1 MKKFITPIIAFTLL
15 LSSCGSGSEDTA
27 EAEIPGHKIVGEVAN
42 GDGQEVILVAYEG
55 ETENIIDTVKI
66 ENGRFEFQTETKEL
80 RQYVILFGEQE
91 MPIVL
96 LLDENDKDIVIKGSM
111 PGLGDNYTVSGS
123 KESQFVKD
131 YLVFLKPYFE
141 IEQPIYMEL
150 QATPKTDTVRIQTLI
165 YKLDSIS
172 VYQREYAVNHIEK
185 NPGSPASWLMLRELF
200 PASGLLKFDT
210 TDLDYFRRVSTEMR
224 NKYPYSE
231 YPDLIDRDVKSIEA
245 QINQMNNPELVQGNG
260 TGNFEYAPE
269 IVMEDTNGKKIA
281 LSDLRGKVVLI
292 DFWASWCAP
301 CRQENQNVVAMYEK
315 YKNKGF
321 TVFSV
326 SLDQDRDAWLKAIA
340 ADNLSWPNHVSELNG
355 WNSSAA
361 VSYGVQAIPA
371 AFLIDGDG
379 KVIGTNL
386 RGPQLEQK
394 LKEVLG

>member
-1 MKKFITPIIAFTLL
+1 MKKFITPIIAFALL
-15 LSSCGSGSEDTA
+15 LGSCGGEVSTE
-27 EAEIPGHKIVGEVAN
+27 EEEIPGHKIVGEVTN
-42 GDGQEVILVAYEG
+42 GDGQEVVLVAYEG
-55 ETENIIDTVKI
+55 ETESIIDTVQI
-66 ENGRFEFQTETKEL
+66 ENGRFEFQTATKEL
-80 RQYVILFGEQE
+80 RQYVILFGENE

-96 LLDENDKDIVIKGSM
+96 LLDESDKDIVIKGSM
-111 PGLGDNYTVSGS
+111 PGIGDNYQVSGS

-141 IEQPIYMEL
+141 VEQPIYMEL
-150 QATPKTDTVRIQTLI
+150 QATPQTDTVRIQTLI
-165 YKLDSIS
+165 DKLDSIS
-172 VYQREYAVNHIEK
+172 LYQREYAINHMDK
-185 NPGSPASWLMLRELF
+185 NPGSAASWLMLRELF
-200 PASGLLKFDT
+200 PASGLLKFDPA
-210 TDLDYFRRVSTEMR
+210 DLDYFKRVSSEMR
-224 NKYPYSE
+224 EKYPYSE

-245 QINQMNNPELVQGNG
+245 QIEQLNNPELAQGSG
-260 TGNFEYAPE
+260 TGDFEYAPE
-269 IVMEDTNGKKIA
+269 IVMEDKNGKKMA

-301 CRQENQNVVAMYEK
+301 CRQENPNVVAMYEK
-315 YKNKGF
+315 YKSKGF

-326 SLDQDRDAWLKAIA
+326 SLDQDKDAWLKAIA

-361 VSYGVQAIPA
+361 VAYGVNAIPA

-379 KVIGTNL
+379 KVIGRNL